1 MKVSLT
7 QKEYEVLMP
16 LIEQRIAEYF
26 VQIRHAVL
34 SPFKNDLRK
43 NKIRLIAIRELLKN
57 APGTEIEFNEEQV
70 QTLAE
75 LLHEILH
82 ELPGEIR
89 HSQSVDW
96 RTSLKE
102 EKAQIS
108 NLLKKLE
115 KYISEQTA

>member
-7 QKEYEVLMP
+7 QKEYEALMP
-16 LIEQRIAEYF
+16 LIEQRVAQYF

-34 SPFKNDLRK
+34 SPFKDDLRK
-43 NKIRLIAIRELLKN
+43 KKIRLIAIRELLKN

-70 QTLAE
+70 QTLTE

-89 HSQSVDW
+89 HSQSVEW
-96 RTSLKE
+96 RTGLKE
-102 EKAQIS
+102 EKAKIN

-115 KYISEQTA
+115 KYIPDHAA